1 MNVPRPSEH
10 DRVRNAREPGA
21 DDASAPT
28 SAPDHT
34 GGGPHPAAG
43 VARAEHI
50 DADASR
56 AAPARRHHI
65 VAIAALV
72 LLVALAAAWQWTPL
86 AERID
91 AAGLAETL
99 RSWAQGPLAPFVV
112 IAVFVVAGLVLMPLM
127 LLVTATV
134 IGFGPWPGA
143 AYALAGALAS
153 ALATYLLGS
162 RIGRER
168 VRRYAGK
175 RLMQVSARLARRG
188 VLTVFIVRMVPV
200 APFTVV
206 NLVAGASHLG
216 LRDYMI
222 GTLLGL
228 LPGVLAIA
236 LVVDRVGAVLRAPSS
251 GAVLTLV
258 GIILA
263 IALALFVLVRGV
275 RRAAQRDAGSA

>member
-1 MNVPRPSEH
+1 MNVPGSPEH
-10 DRVRNAREPGA
+10 GRRRNAPEPGV
-21 DDASAPT
+21 DDAP
-28 SAPDHT
+28 APDT
-34 GGGPHPAAG
+34 GGGPRPAAG
-43 VARAEHI
+43 VARAQHI
-50 DADASR
+50 DAAASR
-56 AAPARRHHI
+56 AAPAKRRHI
-65 VAIAALV
+65 TAIAALV

-91 AAGLAETL
+91 AAGLAEAL
-99 RSWAQGPLAPFVV
+99 RSWAQGPLAPLVV

-143 AYALAGALAS
+143 AYALGGALAS

-175 RLMQVSARLARRG
+175 RLTRVSARLARRG

-236 LVVDRVGAVLRAPSS
+236 LVVERVGAVVRAPSS

-258 GIILA
+258 GVVLA
-263 IALALFVLVRGV
+263 IALALFLLARSV
-275 RRAAQRDAGSA
+275 RRAARRDAGST